1 MAGYIEE
8 QEQRHKL
15 MPMTKRRSLH
25 SSHQEFP
32 HSTIIWRKEIPLF
45 FLCLPISRGGIFA
58 SWLCI
63 NQPFPKHPTSC
74 AGWCVDIARPCFH
87 AGLFA
92 AITFGWLR
100 VRFSLAALTGSG
112 RFKNYCFWICPIQKL
127 LKFSPNRRGVPSYN
141 DSYERGNFYRRK
153 L

>member
-1 MAGYIEE
+1 MAGYIET

-45 FLCLPISRGGIFA
+45 FHKKTQGKILA

-100 VRFSLAALTGSG
+100 VRLSLAALT
-112 RFKNYCFWICPIQKL
+112 F
-127 LKFSPNRRGVPSYN
+127 
-141 DSYERGNFYRRK
+141 
-153 L
+153 